1 MTNQSFKDQVEL
13 FKKMSQQSGISG
25 VVYID
30 FNPADGFLRLKLK
43 VTPPESQ
50 SMLTSNFAQA
60 LAQISQMFGLQVKVH
75 QDDDGKV
82 GAKT

>member
-1 MTNQSFKDQVEL
+1 MINQSFKDQVEL
-13 FKKMSQQSGISG
+13 CKRTAQQSGISG

-43 VTPPESQ
+43 VTPPEYQ
-50 SMLTSNFAQA
+50 STLISNFAQV
-60 LAQISQMFGLQVKVH
+60 LVQGSQLFGLQVKIH